1 MDANA
6 VEAVMSGRFRLDRA
20 PTLAA
25 PTLSGVPIA
34 FTQLQSMHEEHGR
47 AGPVPVENSFAFQV
61 MLQPLRSWELWTNRG
76 HVSLPPTGPGDV
88 FLFDLSENPRIEL
101 HDPFNMVRFYI
112 AQSSL
117 DSLAYE
123 RGLRRPGGLQ
133 APKIGTHD
141 AIMHG
146 MGIALV
152 ASMVRPNEAQ
162 AMFVEYMA
170 LAFHAHAA
178 TIYGGVPDG
187 RSTYGG
193 LAPWQLRRACDAM
206 EAELG
211 ENHSISRL
219 AGDCGLSSSQFAR
232 AFKETTGLA
241 PHQWLTRR
249 RVQRARELLAQTT
262 MELTDIALACGF
274 VDQSHFSRVFART
287 EKQSPGRWRRQL
299 ASQEPRVLL
308 LQSVVFGRHQVM
320 RSMAPHRSVGR

>member
-1 MDANA
+1 MDADT
-6 VEAVMSGRFRLDRA
+6 VDAVMSGRFRLGRA

-34 FTQLQSMHEEHGR
+34 FTQLQSPHEEHGR

-61 MLQPLRSWELWTNRG
+61 MLQPLRSWELWTDRG
-76 HVSLPPTGPGDV
+76 FTSLPPTVPGDV

-112 AQSSL
+112 SQSSL

-123 RGLRRPGGLQ
+123 RGLRRIGGLC
-133 APKIGTHD
+133 APKLGTHD
-141 AIMHG
+141 AVMHG
-146 MGIALV
+146 MAMSLI

-162 AMFVEYMA
+162 ALFVEYMA

-178 TIYGGVPDG
+178 TVYGGVSEG
-187 RSTYGG
+187 RSSRGG

-219 AGDCGLSSSQFAR
+219 AGECGLSSSHFAR

-241 PHQWLTRR
+241 PHQWLTHR
-249 RVQRARELLAQTT
+249 RVQRARELLAQSM

-274 VDQSHFSRVFART
+274 VDQSHFSRVFSRA

-299 ASQEPRVLL
+299 TL
-308 LQSVVFGRHQVM
+308 
-320 RSMAPHRSVGR
+320 